1 MPDFVIESRIR
12 NLTCILLPEM
22 VFRVYPISVKQIPM
36 GSQKSVLR
44 VHLIAGGDVTFLHF
58 ARMADKDARM
68 PIISGSIKT
77 NMRT

>member
-1 MPDFVIESRIR
+1 MSLRLRTR

-44 VHLIAGGDVTFLHF
+44 VHLIAGGDVTFLHL
-58 ARMADKDARM
+58 ARKADKDARM
-68 PIISGSIKT
+68 PIISESIKT